1 MIGRRCWTRTETRC
15 LGSGGTR
22 IASSR
27 YSTWSDPIEC
37 AVFALD
43 IASNQNLFYVLDVL
57 VYLKYAIYGV
67 QMHLARFSC
76 KYEKF
81 YVQYIHM
88 YEVIA

>member
-57 VYLKYAIYGV
+57 VYLKYATVQHIYSKDGYKGY
-67 QMHLARFSC
+67 QL
-76 KYEKF
+76 
-81 YVQYIHM
+81 
-88 YEVIA
+88 